1 MNLNILG
8 NLIEKYDCFNHI
20 DISGMRQT
28 TGAGL
33 VKFTETIIDSLNLEK
48 LEIQQ
53 ISIKPQEFVKILE
66 NICDNFSIVK
76 VRLPV
81 PYETEDF
88 HVINLILLI

>member
-48 LEIQQ
+48 LEI
-53 ISIKPQEFVKILE
+53 
-66 NICDNFSIVK
+66 
-76 VRLPV
+76 
-81 PYETEDF
+81 
-88 HVINLILLI
+88 